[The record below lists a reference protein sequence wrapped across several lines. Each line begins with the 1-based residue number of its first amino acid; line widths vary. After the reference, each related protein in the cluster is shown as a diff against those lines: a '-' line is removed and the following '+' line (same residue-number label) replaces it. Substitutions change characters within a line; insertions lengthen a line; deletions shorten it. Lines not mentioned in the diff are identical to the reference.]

1 MLFNHHCCHRLTN
14 HGLRFHIG
22 SPLGSHTV
30 RLLAASIILQRGGT
44 RKEFT
49 VDGLLRLWHQ
59 LVVPVTRLEMMKLF
73 VMMVQVM
80 IRLLSGLERRTQFR
94 LNGWRSR
101 WCSRLLV
108 MMLTEDERSDHAKCR
123 AFDEVGLT
131 DVACEAACVEQVI
144 PTAHDELVGLQLVS
158 TLGAMLSAAK

>member
-1 MLFNHHCCHRLTN
+1 MLFNHHCCRRRLTN

-49 VDGLLRLWHQ
+49 IDDGLLRLRHQ
-59 LVVPVTRLEMMKLF
+59 PVIRLEMMKLF
-73 VMMVQVM
+73 VMMVQVMM

-94 LNGWRSR
+94 LNGWRSY

-108 MMLTEDERSDHAKCR
+108 MMLTEDERTDHAKCR

-131 DVACEAACVEQVI
+131 DVACEAARVEQVI

-158 TLGAMLSAAK
+158 ALGAMLSTPK